1 MNMMLLRILLF
12 PFTLLYDAITRFR
25 NHLYNIGYKH
35 SFRFEVPLI
44 GVGNLNVGGSGK
56 TPMIEYLIK
65 LLMPGNN
72 ISILSRGYGR
82 LTRGLRFANDKET
95 ARTIGDEPLQFF
107 RSFKDKVN
115 VVVCED
121 RAFAIPNILQ
131 EFSQT
136 NLILM
141 DDSFQHRAVNPKLN
155 ILLTEHASP
164 FYKDFVMPFGKLR
177 EARIGSR
184 RADIIVVTKCNSEI
198 SNSDMKDIT
207 LAINGIARDKPVF
220 FTSIQYGNPILFGGN
235 FNTIT
240 HDVILVSGI
249 ANHTNFENYMQ
260 TKFNVIKHFAFK
272 DHHCYTKDELVSIK
286 EFLLTDGKP
295 ISLLTTEKDMV
306 RLVDPE
312 FSEIVSG
319 LPWFYIPIETVF
331 LKDGS
336 EFDNLVRQAIKA

>member
-1 MNMMLLRILLF
+1 MIMMLLRILLF

-35 SFRFEVPLI
+35 SFRFDVPLI

-121 RAFAIPNILQ
+121 RAFAIPTILQ
-131 EFSQT
+131 EFPETS
-136 NLILM
+136 LVLM
-141 DDSFQHRAVNPKLN
+141 DDSFQHRAVNPQLN
-155 ILLTEHASP
+155 ILLTEYALP
-164 FYKDFVMPFGKLR
+164 FYKDYVMPFGKLR
-177 EARIGSR
+177 EARIGSC
-184 RADIIVVTKCNSEI
+184 RADIIVVTKCNSKI
-198 SNSDMKDIT
+198 SDSEMKDIT
-207 LAINGIARDKPVF
+207 LTINGISGDKPVF
-220 FTSIQYGNPILFGGN
+220 FSAIQYGNPISFGGN
-235 FNTIT
+235 FTTATPDI
-240 HDVILVSGI
+240 ILVSGI
-249 ANHTNFENYMQ
+249 ANHNSFENYAR
-260 TKFNVIKHFAFK
+260 TKFNVIKHFAYK
-272 DHHCYTKDELVSIK
+272 DHHRYTKDELANIK
-286 EFLLTDGKP
+286 EFLLALGKP
-295 ISLLTTEKDMV
+295 ISILTTEKDMV
-306 RLVDPE
+306 RLVDLE

-319 LPWFYIPIETVF
+319 LPWFYIPIESVL

>member
-65 LLMPGNN
+65 LLMPENN

-136 NLILM
+136 NLR
-141 DDSFQHRAVNPKLN
+141 QTQAATCRANP
-155 ILLTEHASP
+155 
-164 FYKDFVMPFGKLR
+164 
-177 EARIGSR
+177 
-184 RADIIVVTKCNSEI
+184 
-198 SNSDMKDIT
+198 
-207 LAINGIARDKPVF
+207 
-220 FTSIQYGNPILFGGN
+220 
-235 FNTIT
+235 
-240 HDVILVSGI
+240 
-249 ANHTNFENYMQ
+249 
-260 TKFNVIKHFAFK
+260 
-272 DHHCYTKDELVSIK
+272 
-286 EFLLTDGKP
+286 
-295 ISLLTTEKDMV
+295 
-306 RLVDPE
+306 
-312 FSEIVSG
+312 
-319 LPWFYIPIETVF
+319 
-331 LKDGS
+331 
-336 EFDNLVRQAIKA
+336 